1 MNASELALPKCIA
14 ILSIDKCGYKEM
26 KGVGEGGG
34 WACSNVCTLYFHIY
48 VLCMFVKTFYSAPA
62 AKVSISAIVKF
73 LHAQQI
79 KMSTHAHTR
88 TPMGKLSHDTCNVND
103 QRQLLLSCLP
113 LSLSPSPPS
122 RLEQTQINNDVCKMK
137 CPA

>member
-1 MNASELALPKCIA
+1 
-14 ILSIDKCGYKEM
+14 
-26 KGVGEGGG
+26 
-34 WACSNVCTLYFHIY
+34 
-48 VLCMFVKTFYSAPA
+48 MFVKTFYSAPA

-79 KMSTHAHTR
+79 KMSTHAHAHTHTP

-103 QRQLLLSCLP
+103 QRQLP
-113 LSLSPSPPS
+113 ASPPPS